1 MCRCDVASVC
11 RFLPHMVTMFPH
23 SGLFPA
29 KFSLNGSNVLAMSSG
44 DDVHTIDISYS
55 CVSNHSVA
63 SLNVSLDSQG
73 SAQLL
78 RAIFITKT
86 KCFRFYE
93 KKI

>member
-1 MCRCDVASVC
+1 
-11 RFLPHMVTMFPH
+11 
-23 SGLFPA
+23 
-29 KFSLNGSNVLAMSSG
+29 MSSG

-93 KKI
+93 KKIWTEKYENCGPSVYSG